1 MEMIII
7 KTPTTFSILATNAL
21 ASTLL
26 LYPKEA
32 TFGKKAWLMGCVI
45 VIMQIRT
52 IRSAAEYR
60 PTIAGVAKKAKITV
74 KRLVYIVVA
83 AVDKNNGKLSFN
95 VCFKSP
101 LVIFTLCNT
110 E

>member
-74 KRLVYIVVA
+74 EITNQLELSYFGGRKVI
-83 AVDKNNGKLSFN
+83 KLL
-95 VCFKSP
+95 P
-101 LVIFTLCNT
+101 L
-110 E
+110 